1 MENSNKNFAVFA
13 SEYQQEEKEIL
24 ILTSD
29 GGGGAQKMGDSW
41 DAFKYF
47 LAYIDIASNEV
58 KKGDGRVNW
67 IISEEESK
75 EHGCSWPY
83 YFKGGVIYR
92 LKVRELI
99 DKTVPEGRLP
109 SYYNRFMVI
118 DVIEENVL
126 NDELFAILAEYRKT
140 VKIADKV
147 LGEFELD
154 KDLELFNGA
163 INWLEKNISASLEVD
178 VDNKGSWTK
187 AMNVLRTLFE
197 QQIQQDSEFRA
208 FAAEQLTDLAN
219 DWIQDDNIP
228 EISKGDFIRRTSLS
242 ELAVASSGDYTA
254 YYDDDDM
261 FLGHTVTISG
271 NIKKG
276 IKSATIEG

>member
-1 MENSNKNFAVFA
+1 MENSNKDFEVFA
-13 SEYQQEEKEIL
+13 SKYQKEEKEIL

-41 DAFKYF
+41 DASKYF
-47 LAYIDIASNEV
+47 LAYIDIASNEL

-109 SYYNRFMVI
+109 SYYNRFMII

-126 NDELFAILAEYRKT
+126 NDELLAILAEYRKP

-154 KDLELFNGA
+154 KDLVLFNGA
-163 INWLEKNISASLEVD
+163 INWLEKNISVSLEVN
-178 VDNKGSWTK
+178 VDNKSSWNK
-187 AMNVLRTLFE
+187 AMNVLRNLFE
-197 QQIQQDSEFRA
+197 QQIQQDSEFRD

-219 DWIQDDNIP
+219 DWIQDDNTP
-228 EISKGDFIRRTSLS
+228 EISKGDFTCRISLS
-242 ELAVASSGDYTA
+242 ELAVTSSGDYTA

-261 FLGHTVTISG
+261 FLGHVVTVSG
-271 NIKKG
+271 NIETG
-276 IKSATIEG
+276 IKSAVIEG